1 MKNPLPTELQ
11 ATLEAPIESLDTL
24 LAGAIGAP
32 LPGRA
37 DALGLLRDTIA
48 KAQRETIEPPHAGGA
63 SSAGEASVAISARDA
78 LAVLE
83 ALRGDP
89 ARRRRSLEIE
99 GTLGEGGMGI
109 VQLATQVSMGR
120 KVAVKTLRE
129 EHRSEAATLRLLRE
143 AWVTGVLEHPNVV
156 PVYDVGLDEHGAPVI
171 VLKRIE
177 GVHWGEL
184 IGDGERVRDRFG
196 ARDLLEWNLE
206 ILRQVC
212 NAVHFAHARGIVHRD
227 LKPENVMIGEFGEV
241 YLLDWGIAVSL
252 FDDGSGRLPLARDAR
267 HAAGTPCYMSPES
280 LALDATPITARTDVY
295 LLGAILFEILTGDP
309 PHAAGSAL
317 ETIASIV
324 AKDPVLPEATPA
336 ELARICR
343 RAMERAPAARFA
355 TAEEL
360 RRAIGDHLEHRESGT
375 LAAEADAS
383 LAILRAELGAEGPAT
398 TGRRQRIYDAFGACR
413 FGYREALRIWPE
425 NADARAGLR
434 EAVLAMIEL
443 ELGARDARSA
453 RVLLGELGALGQ
465 SGELE
470 ATPLSLVERID
481 VLEREIGEDAR
492 RVLELERLGR
502 DLDSGVGQRTRAFLG
517 ALAGLCWTSLPAALA
532 HFETEQTAY
541 RNAIFGP
548 LVLLVGFSAVAWW
561 ARDSMSKTR
570 INRSFLAAAF
580 LALVADVL
588 FCVGAWLLAVPASIG
603 AVLSMS
609 LWAVLAGAMAL
620 TIEPRL
626 AIAAVGFF
634 VTFLIACARPGWR
647 VALMAA
653 GNLLLTLVMAWS
665 WGVGLKPSPT
675 PSRR

>member
-1 MKNPLPTELQ
+1 MKPPLPTELQ
-11 ATLEAPIESLDTL
+11 PTLDAPIESLDTL
-24 LAGAIGAP
+24 LASALGRAQGDAIGP
-32 LPGRA
+32 
-37 DALGLLRDTIA
+37 LRDTIA
-48 KAQRETIEPPHAGGA
+48 RAPHDTIEPPRA
-63 SSAGEASVAISARDA
+63 SEATVAISARDA

-184 IGDGERVRDRFG
+184 IGDDARVRERFG

-227 LKPENVMIGEFGEV
+227 LKPENVMVGEFGEV

-252 FDDGSGRLPLARDAR
+252 RDDGSGRLPLACDAR
-267 HAAGTPCYMSPES
+267 HAAGTPCYMAPES
-280 LALDATPITARTDVY
+280 LALDDTPITERTDVY
-295 LLGAILFEILTGDP
+295 LLGSILFEILAGDP
-309 PHAAGSAL
+309 PHAAASAL

-324 AKDPVLPEATPA
+324 AKDPVLPEGTPA
-336 ELARICR
+336 ELVRICL
-343 RAMERAPAARFA
+343 RAMARAPAARFA

-383 LAILRAELGAEGPAT
+383 LAILRAELDADGPAT

-425 NADARAGLR
+425 NLDAREGLR
-434 EAVLAMIEL
+434 AAVLAMIEL

-453 RVLLGELGALGQ
+453 RVLLGELG
-465 SGELE
+465 EIE
-470 ATPLSLVERID
+470 AAPLALVERID

-492 RVLELERLGR
+492 RVEALERLGR
-502 DLDSGVGQRTRAFLG
+502 DLDAGTGQRTRAFLG
-517 ALAGLCWTSLPAALA
+517 ALAGLCWTSLPPVMA
-532 HFETEQTAY
+532 HFDTEQTAY

-548 LVLLVGFSAVAWW
+548 LVLLVGFSGVAWW
-561 ARDSMSKTR
+561 ARDSMTKTR
-570 INRSFLAAAF
+570 INRSLLAAAF
-580 LALVADVL
+580 LAI
-588 FCVGAWLLAVPASIG
+588 VGEAAFQTGAYLLGVPPILGSILG
-603 AVLSMS
+603 MS
-609 LWAVLAGAMAL
+609 LWGVLAGAIAL

-626 AIAAVGFF
+626 AIASAGFF
-634 VTFLIACARPGWR
+634 VAFVLACVRPGWR
-647 VALMAA
+647 LPLMSA
-653 GNLLLTLVMAWS
+653 GNLLLTVVMAWS